1 MLIKNSQRISCA
13 PSLGFRPSRFN
24 QFRNNWN
31 CRGQAEFSIV
41 REMKLINNF
50 QRKVFGFQRFQMTFY
65 LCPSV
70 VPEACGLLEKLEFPS
85 IDLENRWE
93 SVPLQPSS
101 VPTY

>member
-1 MLIKNSQRISCA
+1 MLIKNSERISY
-13 PSLGFRPSRFN
+13 
-24 QFRNNWN
+24 
-31 CRGQAEFSIV
+31 GQASDSGLRVPIRFEITGIQAKLSIV
-41 REMKLINNF
+41 LINNF
-50 QRKVFGFQRFQMTFY
+50 RRKVFGFQRFEVTFS

-70 VPEACGLLEKLEFPS
+70 VPDACGLLEKLEFPS